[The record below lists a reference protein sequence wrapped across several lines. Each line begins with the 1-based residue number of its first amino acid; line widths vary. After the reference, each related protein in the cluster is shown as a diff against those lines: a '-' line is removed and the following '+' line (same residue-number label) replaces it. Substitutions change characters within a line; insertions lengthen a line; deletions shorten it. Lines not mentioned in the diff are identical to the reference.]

1 MFNVSVLAAVL
12 ELKFVIGGGWNDL
25 FFEGDFSIVK
35 F

>member
-1 MFNVSVLAAVL
+1 MFNVSVLVAVL
-12 ELKFVIGGGWNDL
+12 GPQFVVDGGWNDL